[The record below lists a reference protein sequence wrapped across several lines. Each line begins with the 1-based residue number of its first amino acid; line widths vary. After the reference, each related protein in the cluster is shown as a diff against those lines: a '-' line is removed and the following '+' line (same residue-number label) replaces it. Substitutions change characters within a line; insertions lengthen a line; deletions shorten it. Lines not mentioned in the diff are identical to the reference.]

1 MRSKL
6 SYANLM
12 DPEILKKFFD
22 GKLTSEENDY
32 FTTLLADDEL
42 LREAFAG
49 LNAESF
55 ATVEAISS
63 RTNSKID
70 QLIAP
75 PPLFQR
81 WIFWLSVF
89 VGVILISFSV
99 LYFLPQNNLNQ
110 NLVSSIDNSEKSK
123 DEAKVNKEKRKD
135 KLIKERNITSEKLS
149 HDNTMSFN
157 NENSSTLS
165 KEMLLKKEESTSH
178 EVIVDN
184 KSNDK
189 TNQNEMTDGPGENK
203 IIEEKKNKDENT
215 QNSNTTVVKKKTRLR
230 LSDANVL
237 NSQNLAEKEASGS
250 SNRDFDVTNPNIGS
264 SVSTK
269 KSNGYNIE
277 DMPSYPGG
285 TDALNSYVK
294 GRLSTKSYSIDV
306 SNISTMVEFV
316 VTSKGK
322 VENIKLQNQIDAAVE
337 KDIREVLSNLKFNP
351 GKKSGKKGSMHYM
364 MALTYN

>member
-55 ATVEAISS
+55 STVESISL

-70 QLIAP
+70 KLIAA

-81 WIFWLSVF
+81 WVFWLSVF
-89 VGVILISFSV
+89 IGVIVITFST
-99 LYFLPQNNLNQ
+99 LYFFPKNNKES
-110 NLVSSIDNSEKSK
+110 LVASVDNSEESERTEIKNKKKKVKSEDSK
-123 DEAKVNKEKRKD
+123 KSVE
-135 KLIKERNITSEKLS
+135 SEKVS
-149 HDNTMSFN
+149 NDNTLNFN
-157 NENSSTLS
+157 TDNSTLS
-165 KEMLLKKEESTSH
+165 REMLNKKEETNHQEVLVENKTS
-178 EVIVDN
+178 DN
-184 KSNDK
+184 SNES
-189 TNQNEMTDGPGENK
+189 EMTDGPGENK
-203 IIEEKKNKDENT
+203 ITDDKKIKDENT
-215 QNSNTTVVKKKTRLR
+215 QNSNTNIVKKKTRLR
-230 LSDANVL
+230 LSDATVL
-237 NSQNLAEKEASGS
+237 ISQNLAEKEASSS
-250 SNRDFDVTNPNIGS
+250 SNKNQDVTNPNIGS
-264 SVSTK
+264 SVTTK
-269 KSNGYNIE
+269 KSNGFNIE

-285 TDALNSYVK
+285 TDALNAYVK
-294 GRLSTKSYSIDV
+294 GRLSTKSYTIDV

-322 VENIKLQNQIDAAVE
+322 VENIKLQNQVDAAVE

-364 MALTYN
+364 MALTYD